1 MVHQKSVVIN
11 MHINVFRLPF
21 DEKTFLGWL
30 YHWSVSFVGGIGYV
44 NVNSC
49 FLSLFIGI
57 SMYHRA
63 YQKLCQSLIDRIAET
78 NQPLECKNLL
88 RTIIEMHLTAKDA
101 FLQSAQIFST
111 CILVILMCSMV
122 YLACS
127 IFQLDLV
134 SK

>member
-1 MVHQKSVVIN
+1 M
-11 MHINVFRLPF
+11 FRLPW
-21 DEKTFLGWL
+21 DQKTFLGWL
-30 YHWSVSFVGGIGYV
+30 YNLLVGFVGGIGYV

-57 SMYHRA
+57 SIFHRA
-63 YQKLCQSLIDRIAET
+63 YQKLCRSLIDRIAKT
-78 NQPLECKNLL
+78 NQPLECQNLL
-88 RTIIEMHLTAKDA
+88 RTIIEMHLTAKDT
-101 FLQSAQIFST
+101 FLQSAQTFSP
-111 CILVILMCSMV
+111 CILIILMCSMV